1 MHKND
6 KKQIWLL
13 FVEPVVGQQ
22 TFIGPTFIK
31 LTISSLPNEIKLLL
45 DHNAQS
51 TTKTNTL

>member
-51 TTKTNTL
+51 TTKINTI